1 MSLVGTSDYYFFRD
15 FFTTVY
21 VSNTTDREDGSSCI
35 YDYGYNEGAYHP
47 NKTLICKCLGR
58 YVIFYSGNRAK
69 NNILD
74 LCEVE
79 VFGTYRNFTICLYID
94 MNNDLFCIN
103 SQVIMSIQFVFERK
117 KATKKKFYFFPEALY
132 SNYISKANCLI
143 LRKLFFVY
151 CF

>member
-1 MSLVGTSDYYFFRD
+1 M
-15 FFTTVY
+15 Y

-47 NKTLICKCLGR
+47 NKTLICRYLGR

-79 VFGTYRNFTICLYID
+79 VFGKYRNFTICLYTD
-94 MNNDLFCIN
+94 MNNDLF
-103 SQVIMSIQFVFERK
+103 
-117 KATKKKFYFFPEALY
+117 FYP
-132 SNYISKANCLI
+132 
-143 LRKLFFVY
+143 
-151 CF
+151 